1 MLSSIS
7 NSKAHSWFK
16 CWIVALAIAASLFA
30 TLEVFWRLNGHNPAI
45 VDDQRLWSIERS
57 KIGQS
62 GQQIVLLGSS
72 RMETDISTAM
82 LRRLNPHR
90 EIINL
95 SVSAT
100 CANAT
105 LRDLAQ
111 DPRFNGTVI
120 METSSECL
128 MFGDNP
134 ELSQQSHVDYYHRVF
149 NLNAKANRII
159 ATFFQK
165 KLAVI
170 DPYLNLIKVAGDRI
184 LKHKW
189 RAPNYVTKHEDRSS
203 SADYTKLDISH
214 HKAIRLKK
222 VTEHYTKL
230 SPYISVSLLE
240 EKIGTI
246 NQDVKKIQNRGGQ
259 VAFVRF
265 PVSGEHWIIDE
276 KYFPRNIYWDPF
288 IPLTSAKVIHFK
300 DIDGINKMQC
310 PDTSHLDMRDTPE
323 FTMLLVNELVRNSLL

>member
-1 MLSSIS
+1 MNGWL
-7 NSKAHSWFK
+7 KT
-16 CWIVALAIAASLFA
+16 WIAALAIAVAFCA
-30 TLEVFWRLNGHNPAI
+30 ALEVFWRISGHQPAI

-57 KIGQS
+57 KIGQT
-62 GQQIVLLGSS
+62 GREIVLLGSS
-72 RMETDISTAM
+72 RMETDISM
-82 LRRLNPHR
+82 EVMRRMNPHR

-105 LRDLAQ
+105 LHDLAR
-111 DPRFNGTVI
+111 DPLFKGTVI

-128 MFGDNP
+128 MFGDTP
-134 ELSQQSHVDYYHRVF
+134 ELSQLSHVDYYHRVF
-149 NLNAKANRII
+149 NLNVKANRII
-159 ATFFQK
+159 ATFFQN

-170 DPYLNLIKVAGDRI
+170 DPYLNLIKVSGDRI

-222 VTEHYTKL
+222 VTDHYTKL
-230 SPYISVSLLE
+230 LPYISVSLLVD
-240 EKIGTI
+240 KIG
-246 NQDVKKIQNRGGQ
+246 NLDQDVRKIQNRGGE
-259 VAFVRF
+259 VVFVRF
-265 PVSGEHWIIDE
+265 PVSGEHWMIDE
-276 KYFPRNIYWDPF
+276 KYFPRNTYWDSF

-300 DIDGINKMQC
+300 DMEVINNMQC
-310 PDTSHLDMRDTPE
+310 PDTSHLDMRDTAQ
-323 FTMLLVNELVRNSLL
+323 FTTLLMNELVTDNILQQK